1 MTSVATSI
9 QTLSSSDWVLLSGN
23 LLSNHASSSKPDD
36 IQLDP
41 SKADSDAWMSCDDGS
56 LQPDLHTGEGIN
68 AMDLSTEDYEPIQ
81 ISIFDEPFQSV
92 WSSDY
97 MSLSQ
102 RDSPSEFASKFK
114 HSWDAVQC
122 SPSDPIQPPY
132 KGLFFHGMT
141 TGGASFFKKP
151 SVSTADV
158 GVQTMTTSIPRFP
171 VACRSHPVPW
181 GLDTDEPSPLV
192 YDNSLDHNYTG
203 EKRRLEDD
211 IDVLGDCPP
220 RKKLAFGD
228 QDPFQ
233 LNHLFDFLKS
243 PINDDVDAHEEL
255 VSETAITCKYEGLVI
270 VDQLKFSSRV
280 VSTNTMHIPKRR
292 EAPKCIRS
300 KAWSHAAKQFLS
312 EEDRLDK
319 RGPRQG
325 TREDR
330 TNRMVNTIL
339 AYYCR

>member
-1 MTSVATSI
+1 MTSVPTTV
-9 QTLSSSDWVLLSGN
+9 QTVSSSDWELLSGD
-23 LLSNHASSSKPDD
+23 LLPNNV
-36 IQLDP
+36 QLDP
-41 SKADSDAWMSCDDGS
+41 TKGHADDWTTQA
-56 LQPDLHTGEGIN
+56 
-68 AMDLSTEDYEPIQ
+68 ALSTGDC
-81 ISIFDEPFQSV
+81 QSLPQK
-92 WSSDY
+92 D
-97 MSLSQ
+97 LL
-102 RDSPSEFASKFK
+102 SEFTFKFK
-114 HSWDAVQC
+114 HSWDCVQC
-122 SPSDPIQPPY
+122 SSVDSFWSVVDDLDPIPPPADNFWSVLDAVDPILPPY
-132 KGLFFHGMT
+132 KDLFFHGRVS
-141 TGGASFFKKP
+141 GVSFFDNNKKDFFKKP
-151 SVSTADV
+151 HVSTNDV

-203 EKRRLEDD
+203 KKRRLEDD

-243 PINDDVDAHEEL
+243 PINDDVDAYEEL

-270 VDQLKFSSRV
+270 VDLLKFSSRV